1 MQHKGTN
8 TIETL
13 RLVLRRFRVEDAKA
27 MYQNWAGDPEV
38 CKYLSW
44 GPHYDEEASR
54 ARIKYWVSRYG
65 EMNFYQ
71 WAIEV
76 KDKKMPIGSISVE
89 ISSDKTESCEI
100 GYCLGK
106 DYWNRGIM
114 TEAVRAIMHYLF
126 YDIGYVMIQAKH
138 DVLNVAS
145 GKVMMKTGMS
155 YVKIETNVGFR
166 RDGTRYD
173 VAVYQKYIDS
183 D

>member
-8 TIETL
+8 TIETI
-13 RLVLRRFRVEDAKA
+13 RLVLRRFRIEDAKA
-27 MYQNWAGDPEV
+27 MYQNWAGDMEV

-44 GPHYDEEASR
+44 GPHPNEEASR
-54 ARIKYWVSRYG
+54 ARIRYWLSRYG

-71 WAIEV
+71 WAIEL
-76 KDKKMPIGSISVE
+76 KENNMPIGSISVE
-89 ISSDKTESCEI
+89 ISSDRTASCEI
-100 GYCLGK
+100 GYCIGR
-106 DYWNRGIM
+106 DYWNRGLM
-114 TEAVRAIMHYLF
+114 TEAVRAIMHYLY

-145 GKVMMKTGMS
+145 GKVMRKVGMNYIKT
-155 YVKIETNVGFR
+155 EQNVGTR

-173 VAVYQKYIDS
+173 CMVYQKHIDP